1 MRIKLADHFTFIR
14 LLRFTG
20 STILML
26 IFTSMY
32 SIVDGFFVSNYV
44 GKTALAAINLV
55 IPISMGI
62 SSVGFMLGSGGCAII
77 SKCLGEGKGELASR
91 YFSML
96 VYVTLILS
104 AGLSVLCVLFT
115 PQIVRAL
122 GASGALMESC
132 LIYGRILFITQ
143 TAFILQIMF
152 QNFFVAAEKPKLSFA
167 INLIAGLANVVLDYL
182 FIAGFKWGI
191 AGAAAATGIGQMIG
205 GIYPIFYFAR
215 SNDSLLHLTRK
226 TKLYG
231 AVLLKACANGSSE
244 MVSKI
249 SASVVGVLYNFQ
261 LMWFAGEDGVAAFG
275 VILYMDF
282 IFTAVFIG
290 YAIGS
295 APIVSYHY
303 GVGNHGELKSL
314 FSKSLWLLGAAGVLL
329 TLLAELLAKPL
340 VKLFAGYDAKLFA
353 MTVYGFQ
360 IYSLAFLMMGINIWG
375 SAFFTALNDG
385 IVSAAISFL
394 RTFVFQCAV
403 LLLLP
408 ILFGM
413 NGVWWAISAAE
424 LLSLA
429 VTVTFFVGKRK
440 KYRYG

>member
-1 MRIKLADHFTFIR
+1 MRIKLSDHFTFAR
-14 LLRFTG
+14 LLCFTG

-55 IPISMGI
+55 IPISLGI
-62 SSVGFMLGSGGCAII
+62 SSVGFMLGAGGCAIV
-77 SKCLGEGKGELASR
+77 SKCLGEGKKELAGQ
-91 YFSML
+91 YFSMF

-104 AGLSVLCVLFT
+104 VALSVLCVLFT
-115 PQIVRAL
+115 PQIVMAL

-132 LIYGRILFITQ
+132 MVYGRILFITQ

-152 QNFFVAAEKPKLSFA
+152 QNFFVTAEKPKLSFV
-167 INLIAGLANVVLDYL
+167 INLIAGLTNVVLDYL
-182 FIAGFKWGI
+182 FIAVFKWGI
-191 AGAAAATGIGQMIG
+191 AGAAIATGIGQMIG

-215 SNDSLLHLTRK
+215 NNDSLLHLTRK

-231 AVLLKACANGSSE
+231 SVLLKACANGSSE

-275 VILYMDF
+275 VIMYMDF

-303 GVGNHGELKSL
+303 GAGSHGELKSL
-314 FSKSLWLLGAAGVLL
+314 FSKSLWLLGGAGVLL
-329 TLLAELLAKPL
+329 TLLAELLAGPL
-340 VKLFAGYDAKLFA
+340 VKLFAGYDDGLFS
-353 MTVYGFQ
+353 MTVYGFR
-360 IYSLAFLMMGINIWG
+360 IYSLAFLIMGINIWG

-394 RTFVFQCAV
+394 RTFVFQCAI
-403 LLLLP
+403 LLILP
-408 ILFGM
+408 MLFGL

-429 VTVTFFVGKRK
+429 VTVIFFVGKRN